1 MFCRN
6 CGKELCEKAYVCP
19 ACGVLV
25 GQKPVVKTEEKA
37 VEKELEEIA
46 IGKTPKETK
55 LAKLFGILSFCCICV
70 TFLFVFIGIAD
81 SYIYIIGSYKYFLV
95 ASWGITTGWIVSW
108 VALGFGITAFVF
120 GLKQKE
126 YAINYISTLV
136 FIASIAAFL
145 IPMFMLIIN
154 G

>member
-25 GQKPVVKTEEKA
+25 GQKPTVKTEEKL
-37 VEKELEEIA
+37 VEKVQEEIT
-46 IGKTPKETK
+46 IGELSKKTK

-81 SYIYIIGSYKYFLV
+81 SYVIGSYYYFFI

-108 VALGFGITAFVF
+108 VALGLGITAFIF

-126 YAINYISTLV
+126 YATNYISTLV

-145 IPMFMLIIN
+145 IHMFMLIIN